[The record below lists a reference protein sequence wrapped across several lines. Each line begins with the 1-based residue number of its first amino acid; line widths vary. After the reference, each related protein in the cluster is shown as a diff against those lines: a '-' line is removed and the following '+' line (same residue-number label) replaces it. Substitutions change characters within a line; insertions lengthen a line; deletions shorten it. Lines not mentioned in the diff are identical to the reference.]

1 MLTEAQEPAWS
12 YPGPQPVLQSYEST
26 AEVWQALRE
35 ADLEEK
41 MGQGA
46 AHTDAVLL
54 FVDVVSVLL
63 EEQRR
68 TARALSDVFV
78 EWDPNDPRAR
88 VSPDFLLLDG
98 QDPTISPPIWQTWLP
113 DREPPQFALEIVSER
128 SRTKDH
134 ELNPLRYAALG
145 TEELAIFDP
154 APRVPSQHFELF
166 HRNDRGQLLLVYKG
180 PGPVESKVLGAWLV
194 AADEQ
199 RNVRLARDA
208 EGRVLIPTYK
218 EIARAAEE
226 QARAAEEQARAAEE
240 QTRAE
245 KDRREAAE
253 AEIQKLRE
261 QLAKLTAR

>member
-1 MLTEAQEPAWS
+1 MLAEAQEPAWS
-12 YPGPQPVLQSYEST
+12 YPGPQPVPRRSEST
-26 AEVWQALRE
+26 VEVWQALRE
-35 ADLEEK
+35 EDLEEK

-46 AHTDAVLL
+46 AHAEAVLL

-63 EEQRR
+63 DEQRR
-68 TARALSDVFV
+68 TARALWDVFV

-98 QDPTISPPIWQTWLP
+98 QDPSISPPIWQTWLP
-113 DREPPQFALEIVSER
+113 DREPPRFALEIVSER

-134 ELNPLRYAALG
+134 DVNPLRYAALG
-145 TEELAIFDP
+145 TEELVIFDP
-154 APRVPSQHFELF
+154 APREPSQHFKLF

-180 PGPVESKVLGAWLV
+180 PGPAESKVLGAWLV
-194 AADEQ
+194 ATDEH

-208 EGRVLIPTYK
+208 DGRVLIPTYK

-226 QARAAEEQARAAEE
+226 QARAAEEQARA
-240 QTRAE
+240 E
-245 KDRREAAE
+245 KERREAAE
-253 AEIQKLRE
+253 VEIQKLRE